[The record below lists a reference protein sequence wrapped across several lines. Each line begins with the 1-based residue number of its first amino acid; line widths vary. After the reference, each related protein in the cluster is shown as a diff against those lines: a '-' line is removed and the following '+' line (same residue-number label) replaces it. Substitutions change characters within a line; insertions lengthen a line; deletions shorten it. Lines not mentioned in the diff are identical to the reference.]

1 MFLSYLMKSLM
12 NIDIDQYWIDS
23 QVMCK
28 YEEKMI
34 KETDSYGQ
42 DLYPLYPYQFNFVYL
57 LILVRPRS

>member
-1 MFLSYLMKSLM
+1 M
-12 NIDIDQYWIDS
+12 NISLKWIDS

-42 DLYPLYPYQFNFVYL
+42 DLYPLYPYQFNSVYL

>member
-1 MFLSYLMKSLM
+1 MKSLM
-12 NIDIDQYWIDS
+12 NISLNWIDS